1 MEQYDKKQIQ
11 KKLPKVLSFQQL
23 LHIYSKGTACVN
35 RYIVPYFNYIFIK
48 NLILLCQYKKYLVRK
63 KEIKIVYLIFIFIW
77 KVVFGGLMN
86 NSEINWEQVRID
98 ASINIMNAILSSSI
112 MVFIF
117 QFIFKRQIADIAVS
131 YADKLI
137 EELKK

>member
-1 MEQYDKKQIQ
+1 
-11 KKLPKVLSFQQL
+11 
-23 LHIYSKGTACVN
+23 
-35 RYIVPYFNYIFIK
+35 
-48 NLILLCQYKKYLVRK
+48 
-63 KEIKIVYLIFIFIW
+63 
-77 KVVFGGLMN
+77 MN
-86 NSEINWEQVRID
+86 GDNSSINWTQVRID

-137 EELKK
+137 EELKKNK

>member
-1 MEQYDKKQIQ
+1 
-11 KKLPKVLSFQQL
+11 
-23 LHIYSKGTACVN
+23 
-35 RYIVPYFNYIFIK
+35 
-48 NLILLCQYKKYLVRK
+48 
-63 KEIKIVYLIFIFIW
+63 
-77 KVVFGGLMN
+77 MN
-86 NSEINWEQVRID
+86 TDSINWEQVRID

-131 YADKLI
+131 YADKLV

>member
-1 MEQYDKKQIQ
+1 
-11 KKLPKVLSFQQL
+11 
-23 LHIYSKGTACVN
+23 
-35 RYIVPYFNYIFIK
+35 
-48 NLILLCQYKKYLVRK
+48 
-63 KEIKIVYLIFIFIW
+63 
-77 KVVFGGLMN
+77 MN
-86 NSEINWEQVRID
+86 DNINWEQVMID

-137 EELKK
+137 DELKKNK

>member
-1 MEQYDKKQIQ
+1 M
-11 KKLPKVLSFQQL
+11 
-23 LHIYSKGTACVN
+23 GN
-35 RYIVPYFNYIFIK
+35 
-48 NLILLCQYKKYLVRK
+48 
-63 KEIKIVYLIFIFIW
+63 
-77 KVVFGGLMN
+77 N
-86 NSEINWEQVRID
+86 NSDINWTQVRID

-137 EELKK
+137 EELKKR

>member
-1 MEQYDKKQIQ
+1 M
-11 KKLPKVLSFQQL
+11 
-23 LHIYSKGTACVN
+23 VN
-35 RYIVPYFNYIFIK
+35 NT
-48 NLILLCQYKKYLVRK
+48 
-63 KEIKIVYLIFIFIW
+63 
-77 KVVFGGLMN
+77 N
-86 NSEINWEQVRID
+86 NIDWNQVRID

-137 EELKK
+137 EELKKE

>member
-1 MEQYDKKQIQ
+1 MKD
-11 KKLPKVLSFQQL
+11 
-23 LHIYSKGTACVN
+23 
-35 RYIVPYFNYIFIK
+35 
-48 NLILLCQYKKYLVRK
+48 
-63 KEIKIVYLIFIFIW
+63 
-77 KVVFGGLMN
+77 N
-86 NSEINWEQVRID
+86 NSNTIDWNQVRID

-137 EELKK
+137 EELKKEK

>member
-1 MEQYDKKQIQ
+1 MSNQD
-11 KKLPKVLSFQQL
+11 S
-23 LHIYSKGTACVN
+23 
-35 RYIVPYFNYIFIK
+35 
-48 NLILLCQYKKYLVRK
+48 
-63 KEIKIVYLIFIFIW
+63 
-77 KVVFGGLMN
+77 
-86 NSEINWEQVRID
+86 INWNQVRID

-131 YADKLI
+131 YADKLV